1 MTITFGFYNIIGWF
15 FFVCKLIYFS
25 YPVQSFGALSA
36 ISATFS
42 SLFREVRFRK
52 APRGAIDV
60 IQFKHF
66 YKTHYKELGKKLWN
80 LHFFIFK
87 GFTHAHAI
95 IFQTKS
101 ITIILHFNCTNKCK
115 YEEIQIIFNRNNLEL
130 LNLAGKIFNTSR
142 INIWDFPVQIQK
154 SKLKIW
160 VSLRSYTV
168 LKLGHSFWVI

>member
-1 MTITFGFYNIIGWF
+1 MQSYCIASFLKNTMWREPICPPPPPRNRESLQRPLLLDFTIEWNDI
-15 FFVCKLIYFS
+15 FFVCKLKYFS

-66 YKTHYKELGKKLWN
+66 HKTHYKELGKKLWN

-101 ITIILHFNCTNKCK
+101 ITIILHFNCTNKCV
-115 YEEIQIIFNRNNLEL
+115 NMR
-130 LNLAGKIFNTSR
+130 
-142 INIWDFPVQIQK
+142 K
-154 SKLKIW
+154 SK
-160 VSLRSYTV
+160 
-168 LKLGHSFWVI
+168 

>member
-1 MTITFGFYNIIGWF
+1 MLFCIFLPRNNFFPHFSIVSCAEESGDWWNYSCAKRTWILKRGHPIGTP
-15 FFVCKLIYFS
+15 VALGVPGVPSVYVRVKYFS

-80 LHFFIFK
+80 LHFLIFK

-101 ITIILHFNCTNKCK
+101 ITIILHFNCTNKCV
-115 YEEIQIIFNRNNLEL
+115 NMR
-130 LNLAGKIFNTSR
+130 
-142 INIWDFPVQIQK
+142 K
-154 SKLKIW
+154 SK
-160 VSLRSYTV
+160 
-168 LKLGHSFWVI
+168 